1 MTGLF
6 LVWLYY
12 FETIFISDMLLTYIT
27 SRSHLYCDLKYAL
40 KLCVEAD
47 KKKEAVHLYTR
58 LEQHERA
65 VELALTVDIKLAA
78 DCAAGEFT
86 AHIMY
91 WEDAEN

>member
-1 MTGLF
+1 
-6 LVWLYY
+6 
-12 FETIFISDMLLTYIT
+12 MLLTYIT

-47 KKKEAVHLYTR
+47 KKTEAVHLYTR

-91 WEDAEN
+91 WEDDGN